1 MENNIQVMLNEIRN
15 VVKNHLHGEKKKIKQ
30 TLDVLNN
37 LPIVLE
43 LRKKI
48 EQLQEENKTLKE
60 FYMKYKNRTNI
71 ELEIIEVDK
80 KKSLDALEKNTIN
93 KFFNVSVFS
102 NNNEDVINE
111 DEDVITDSEDNP
123 ITDIEPIT
131 QSSNMDDPAENESD
145 ESDEENEVD
154 LQNINTHGLLI

>member
-111 DEDVITDSEDNP
+111 NEDVITDSEDNP

>member
-37 LPIVLE
+37 LPIVIE

-48 EQLQEENKTLKE
+48 EQLQEENKTLKD
-60 FYMKYKNRTNI
+60 FYMKYSNRINI

-80 KKSLDALEKNTIN
+80 KKKNLDDFRKKYN
-93 KFFNVSVFS
+93 
-102 NNNEDVINE
+102 
-111 DEDVITDSEDNP
+111 
-123 ITDIEPIT
+123 
-131 QSSNMDDPAENESD
+131 
-145 ESDEENEVD
+145 
-154 LQNINTHGLLI
+154 

>member
-1 MENNIQVMLNEIRN
+1 MRCC
-15 VVKNHLHGEKKKIKQ
+15 VVNFANGEKKKIKQ

-37 LPIVLE
+37 LPIVIE

-48 EQLQEENKTLKE
+48 EQLQEENKTLKD
-60 FYMKYKNRTNI
+60 FYMKYSNRINI

-80 KKSLDALEKNTIN
+80 KKKNLETLEKNTIN

-111 DEDVITDSEDNP
+111 NEDVITDSEDKPYNR
-123 ITDIEPIT
+123 
-131 QSSNMDDPAENESD
+131 
-145 ESDEENEVD
+145 
-154 LQNINTHGLLI
+154 H

>member
-1 MENNIQVMLNEIRN
+1 MSSKIIYM
-15 VVKNHLHGEKKKIKQ
+15 VKKKKIKQ

-37 LPIVLE
+37 LPIVIE

-48 EQLQEENKTLKE
+48 EQLQEENKTLKD
-60 FYMKYKNRTNI
+60 FYMKYSNRINI

-80 KKSLDALEKNTIN
+80 KKKNLETLEKNTIN

-111 DEDVITDSEDNP
+111 NEDVITDSEDNP

-145 ESDEENEVD
+145 QSDESDEDNEVD

>member
-1 MENNIQVMLNEIRN
+1 MENNIQGMLNEIKA
-15 VVKNHLHGEKKKIKQ
+15 VVKNHLQGKNKKMKQ

-37 LPIVLE
+37 LPIVIE

-48 EQLQEENKTLKE
+48 DELQKENKILKD
-60 FYMKYKNRTNI
+60 FYTKYKTKANI
-71 ELEIIEVDK
+71 ELEIIEVEK
-80 KKSLDALEKNTIN
+80 KKNLETLEKNTIN

-102 NNNEDVINE
+102 NNDE

-123 ITDIEPIT
+123 IKDIEPIT
-131 QSSNMDDPAENESD
+131 ESSNTGDPAEDESD
-145 ESDEENEVD
+145 ESDEEGEVD